1 MPERG
6 DAMKKLAMRSAAQ
19 ASAAFGFPAIAGRVG
34 TSFKHEHL
42 QAILADGKRDRFF
55 EIHAENYM
63 GAGGPPH
70 AALNQIRQDYPVSLH
85 GVCMSIGGPPPL
97 HKAHLQR
104 FKALVHSYEP
114 TLISEH

>member
-55 EIHAENYM
+55 
-63 GAGGPPH
+63 
-70 AALNQIRQDYPVSLH
+70 
-85 GVCMSIGGPPPL
+85 
-97 HKAHLQR
+97 
-104 FKALVHSYEP
+104 
-114 TLISEH
+114 